1 VAQPLPSVPR
11 QQPPSPFPAS
21 PGGAAHGFPAVH
33 DYAPGVT
40 YAGWRPPTAEDDAAK
55 RRRFA
60 LVGGA
65 VVAVIALV
73 AVIAVVVNMV
83 SRQQWEPIEAMIAE
97 PQEVHPLQL
106 VLGSCVETLPEDGEV
121 SEVLAVPCDA
131 AHTAQV
137 VGRTDFADAAVW
149 PGRDAVDKRV
159 AQVCGTKQL
168 GPVARTSPLA
178 DSVRYVVWGPSEESW
193 EDGDRVGLCLA
204 TTAEPITQDLL
215 Q

>member
-1 VAQPLPSVPR
+1 
-11 QQPPSPFPAS
+11 
-21 PGGAAHGFPAVH
+21 VH
-33 DYAPGVT
+33 DYAPEAS
-40 YAGWRPPTAEDDAAK
+40 YSGWRPPTPQDESAR

-60 LVGGA
+60 LIGG
-65 VVAVIALV
+65 ALV
-73 AVIAVVVNMV
+73 AVIAVVAVVAIIVNLV
-83 SRQQWEPIEAMIAE
+83 NRQQWEPIEAMIAE

-106 VLGSCVETLPEDGEV
+106 VLGSCVESVPEDGEV

-131 AHTAQV
+131 SHTAQV

-149 PGRDAVDKRV
+149 PGRDEVDKRV
-159 AQVCGTKQL
+159 ALVCGTKQL

-193 EDGDRVGLCLA
+193 GDGDRVGLCLA
-204 TTAEPITQDLL
+204 TTAEPVTQDLL